1 LAPHIEEC
9 RPTNGAVYQP
19 DRRTLFS
26 LDPHESRKV
35 ILVLRFARAAG
46 ALLLAILV
54 SSCSPPDAPEDPQPV
69 ATRAVAPSPTT
80 TTPSDSAPTSE
91 DVADATEV
99 ADDEAGAVP
108 AALVGTWQSVDQGSA
123 EDLIEIHADGS
134 YLRAMV
140 LMQQRPSG
148 IFSYTIATEG
158 NVEVDGSTLRVVP
171 TEGTESLTDPDSPS
185 DSYTDQPTDLEP
197 EEYQWSVSGSSLFL
211 DGEFGVVE
219 LRPST

>member
-1 LAPHIEEC
+1 
-9 RPTNGAVYQP
+9 
-19 DRRTLFS
+19 
-26 LDPHESRKV
+26 V
-35 ILVLRFARAAG
+35 ILVQRFGRAAG
-46 ALLLAILV
+46 VLMLAILV
-54 SSCSPPDAPEDPQPV
+54 SSCSPPDAPEDPQTV
-69 ATRAVAPSPTT
+69 VTQTVTPSPTT
-80 TTPSDSAPTSE
+80 TPSDTTQPSE
-91 DVADATEV
+91 AVTTDATEV
-99 ADDEAGAVP
+99 VDDDAGAVP

-148 IFSYTIATEG
+148 MFSYTIGTTG
-158 NVEVDGSTLRVVP
+158 NVEVDGTTLRVVP

-219 LRPST
+219 FRPST

>member
-1 LAPHIEEC
+1 M
-9 RPTNGAVYQP
+9 
-19 DRRTLFS
+19 
-26 LDPHESRKV
+26 
-35 ILVLRFARAAG
+35 
-46 ALLLAILV
+46 LAILV
-54 SSCSPPDAPEDPQPV
+54 SSCSPPDAPEEPETVVTQTV
-69 ATRAVAPSPTT
+69 TASPTT
-80 TTPSDSAPTSE
+80 PSETTATSE
-91 DVADATEV
+91 AVTTDATEV
-99 ADDEAGAVP
+99 ADDEAEVVP
-108 AALVGTWQSVDQGSA
+108 AELVGTWQSVDQGSA

-148 IFSYTIATEG
+148 LFSYTIGTKG
-158 NVEVDGSTLRVVP
+158 DVEVDGSTLRLVP

-219 LRPST
+219 FRPAT

>member
-1 LAPHIEEC
+1 M
-9 RPTNGAVYQP
+9 
-19 DRRTLFS
+19 
-26 LDPHESRKV
+26 
-35 ILVLRFARAAG
+35 ILVQRFGRAAG
-46 ALLLAILV
+46 VLMLAILV
-54 SSCSPPDAPEDPQPV
+54 SSCSPPDAPEDPQTV
-69 ATRAVAPSPTT
+69 VTQTVTPSPTT
-80 TTPSDSAPTSE
+80 TPSDTTQTSE
-91 DVADATEV
+91 AVTTDATEV

-148 IFSYTIATEG
+148 MFSYTIGTKG
-158 NVEVDGSTLRVVP
+158 NVEVDGTTLRVVP

-219 LRPST
+219 FRPST